1 MKCCCQML
9 ALLLSEVNW
18 ISVILCTPKLVST
31 QLDSY
36 FCIIEERVLPEG
48 YIYTRILLI
57 PLVKSTIIKKNGGKY
72 KLGKTTDMFTLKDI
86 IRAVA

>member
-1 MKCCCQML
+1 L
-9 ALLLSEVNW
+9 RHREW
-18 ISVILCTPKLVST
+18 T
-31 QLDSY
+31 
-36 FCIIEERVLPEG
+36 RVLDIAQRIELLV
-48 YIYTRILLI
+48 IYTRILLI

>member
-1 MKCCCQML
+1 ML

-36 FCIIEERVLPEG
+36 FCIIEERLLPEG
-48 YIYTRILLI
+48 YR
-57 PLVKSTIIKKNGGKY
+57 
-72 KLGKTTDMFTLKDI
+72 
-86 IRAVA
+86 

>member
-1 MKCCCQML
+1 
-9 ALLLSEVNW
+9 LLLLEVNW

-48 YIYTRILLI
+48 YKKIRCFFSPLFEGGRGGDLLFI
-57 PLVKSTIIKKNGGKY
+57 APPNAHKKTAPAFPQGRSF
-72 KLGKTTDMFTLKDI
+72 LD
-86 IRAVA
+86 

>member
-1 MKCCCQML
+1 MKFCCQML
-9 ALLLSEVNW
+9 ALLLLEVNW

-48 YIYTRILLI
+48 YNDSVNSANILHARVTAN
-57 PLVKSTIIKKNGGKY
+57 PVPKAP
-72 KLGKTTDMFTLKDI
+72 KTKMMNAI
-86 IRAVA
+86 M

>member
-1 MKCCCQML
+1 ML
-9 ALLLSEVNW
+9 ALLLLEVNW

-48 YIYTRILLI
+48 YQQNPAPASATR
-57 PLVKSTIIKKNGGKY
+57 TG
-72 KLGKTTDMFTLKDI
+72 F
-86 IRAVA
+86 